1 MGLEIYMRR
10 IISLILTLVATTVHG
25 ECYVRSAVTNQ
36 SQIKLTEI
44 ADVDSF
50 VVPVSPTQNKCIVNF
65 RALVNGH
72 CITAEGER
80 VGPKSMSEADLCRG
94 AVDSGR
100 VQILSRADGGQM
112 NIEQNTVCDDRP
124 VIQVRKV
131 QRGEHVRESEVL
143 PHPNFPKPFAY
154 RTTTCR
160 WFIEPEVHPG
170 RDLLQRQGII
180 CQLHDNEWQVVD
192 KW

>member
-1 MGLEIYMRR
+1 MRR
-10 IISLILTLVATTVHG
+10 TIPLILALVVGTAHG

-36 SQIKLTEI
+36 TRIDISEI
-44 ADVDSF
+44 ADVDTF

-65 RALVNGH
+65 RALVDGRW
-72 CITAEGER
+72 ITAEGER
-80 VGPKSMSEADLCRG
+80 TGSKTISEAELCRG

-100 VQILSRADGGQM
+100 VQILSQASGGRM
-112 NIEQNTVCDDRP
+112 NVEQNTVCDDRP
-124 VIQVRKV
+124 AIQVRKV

-143 PHPNFPKPFAY
+143 PHPNFPKPFVY

-160 WFIEPEVHPG
+160 WFIEPEVVPG

-180 CQLHDNEWQVVD
+180 CRLHDTDWQVVD

>member
-1 MGLEIYMRR
+1 MRR
-10 IISLILTLVATTVHG
+10 TIPLILALIATAAHG

-36 SQIKLTEI
+36 TRISITEI
-44 ADVDSF
+44 ADVDNF

-65 RALVNGH
+65 RALVDGRW
-72 CITAEGER
+72 ITAEGER
-80 VGPKSMSEADLCRG
+80 VGPKSMPKADLCRG
-94 AVDSGR
+94 AMDSGR
-100 VQILSRADGGQM
+100 VQILSQANGGRM

-124 VIQVRKV
+124 VIKVRTV
-131 QRGEHVRESEVL
+131 QRGERVRESEVL
-143 PHPNFPKPFAY
+143 PHPNFPKPFVY
-154 RTTTCR
+154 RTATCR

-180 CQLHDNEWQVVD
+180 CQLHDAEWQVVD